1 MSRINICVCTCHRG
15 ELLKACLESLARVR
29 VSDEIDLTVSI
40 IDNDAKRSAEAVV
53 NSVKKDFPFPLKYFC
68 ESKRGIPCA
77 RNRAIDETVA
87 MGSDYLVFIDDDEWV
102 ETEWLQMLYGFCK
115 QNGGNV
121 VVSGGVVAELPK
133 GTPPEIAGLFNRK
146 ASGFLGQR
154 LETCATNNVLV
165 PMHLLLEAGQRFDES
180 KPLVGGTDT
189 IFFKELTNKGVVILR
204 CPQAL
209 VHELIPE
216 KRATLQWL
224 LKRKYRVGITEAVRK
239 RMSGRSAL
247 SILVSAVFQLL
258 VEALK
263 VLLASLANKK
273 MLRNQSVLKLY
284 RCAGIVSGVV
294 GVEVDSYRVID

>member
-15 ELLKACLESLARVR
+15 ELLKVCLDSLAKIR

-40 IDNDAKRSAEAVV
+40 VDNDEKRSAETVV
-53 NSVKKDFPFPLKYFC
+53 NEVKKDFPFPLFYFC
-68 ESKRGIPCA
+68 ESRRGIPCA
-77 RNRAIDETVA
+77 RNRAIDETIA

-102 ETEWLQMLYGFCK
+102 ESEWLQMLYGFCK

-121 VVSGGVVAELPK
+121 VVSGGVVAELPE

-146 ASGFLGQR
+146 PPGFLGQR

-165 PMHLLLEAGQRFDES
+165 PMHVLLEARVRFNDS

-189 IFFKELTNKGVVILR
+189 IFFKELTNTGVVILR

-209 VHELIPE
+209 VHELIPS
-216 KRATLQWL
+216 KRATMQWL
-224 LKRKYRVGITEAVRK
+224 VKRKYRVGITEAVRK
-239 RMSGRSAL
+239 KMCGRSAI
-247 SILVSAVFQLL
+247 SILLSASFQLI
-258 VEALK
+258 VEAIKILF
-263 VLLASLANKK
+263 ASAANKK
-273 MLRNQSVLKLY
+273 VLRNQSVLKVY
-284 RCAGIVSGVV
+284 RCAGIVAGIV